1 MLPNVAVQL
10 KMRSRAV
17 QLPDNEQPGH
27 SHRNP
32 VDAWPDWPNQGPP
45 VNERDWGRPRERSSL
60 AKSAGIVAGAFVLS
74 RVLGLVREVVL
85 ARQFGTSE
93 EFSAYV
99 SAFRIP
105 DLLFLVIMAGA
116 FGSAF
121 IPVFSGLLGNGEDE
135 AAWKLASV
143 VLNISGVIVILMAAL
158 AWVFAGDLVRYV
170 VAPDASPRGDRS
182 A

>member
-10 KMRSRAV
+10 KMRSRSV
-17 QLPDNEQPGH
+17 QLPDNEHPGH
-27 SHRNP
+27 NHRNP
-32 VDAWPDWPNQGPP
+32 VDAWPDWPTQGPP

-99 SAFRIP
+99 STFRIP
-105 DLLFLVIMAGA
+105 DLLFLVVMAGA

-121 IPVFSGLLGNGEDE
+121 IPVFSGMLNDGEDA

-143 VLNISGVIVILMAAL
+143 VLNIAGACIVLAAAL
-158 AWVFAGDLVRYV
+158 AWIFALD
-170 VAPDASPRGDRS
+170 
-182 A
+182 

>member
-1 MLPNVAVQL
+1 
-10 KMRSRAV
+10 MRLRSV
-17 QLPDNEQPGH
+17 PLPDNKE
-27 SHRNP
+27 SANR
-32 VDAWPDWPNQGPP
+32 DRSSADKWSEWPRQGPP
-45 VNERDWGRPRERSSL
+45 VSEREWGRPRQRLSL
-60 AKSAGIVAGAFVLS
+60 AKSAGVVAGAFVLS

-121 IPVFSGLLGNGEDE
+121 IPVFSGMLSSGEDA
-135 AAWKLASV
+135 AAWK
-143 VLNISGVIVILMAAL
+143 
-158 AWVFAGDLVRYV
+158 
-170 VAPDASPRGDRS
+170 
-182 A
+182 